1 MHIKKGPSQ
10 YWDVGVGDEFHQE
23 PGNSCL
29 TLDDDEEIILGI
41 EEDMEEKIQQPL
53 CENDVGTSSSHMR
66 GNEKEGAQ
74 FEQVFDSNDDF

>member
-1 MHIKKGPSQ
+1 MHIRKGPSQ

-41 EEDMEEKIQQPL
+41 EEDMEEKTQQPL
-53 CENDVGTSSSHMR
+53 CENDVGMSSSHMR
-66 GNEKEGAQ
+66 GKEEGTQ
-74 FEQVFDSNDDF
+74 FEQIFDSDDDF

>member
-1 MHIKKGPSQ
+1 MHIRKGPSQ

-41 EEDMEEKIQQPL
+41 EEDMEEKIQQP
-53 CENDVGTSSSHMR
+53 
-66 GNEKEGAQ
+66 AQ
-74 FEQVFDSNDDF
+74 FDQVFDSDDDF